1 MIRCLVLAGQARM
14 SGRQL
19 PTEVDDVVQRVMD
32 NAADNVAVKA
42 RSV

>member
-1 MIRCLVLAGQARM
+1 M

-32 NAADNVAVKA
+32 NAADNVTVKA